1 MNQAPPHWYIIVNP
15 AAAGGKVG
23 RKWTS
28 IAAKLKTA
36 GISFEVV
43 FTEKHRHATTLAIA
57 AIENGHR
64 YLIGVG
70 GDGTNNELVNGI
82 MQQEVVSST
91 EIMYCL
97 LPIGTGNDWIKTHRI
112 PRKLDTWIKMLQAGN
127 STCQDMGWVEYEGD
141 EKRSKHY
148 FANVAGMAYDA
159 FVVHY
164 VEKLKTNLSNKLIYL
179 WVVLRCLW
187 KYNLSEARLQF
198 GEKQVE
204 DKFYTINVGI
214 GRYSGGGMQ
223 FVPHAQPRDGK
234 LALTYVGQL
243 TKWQVIKNTYRF
255 YNGSLGKHPLV
266 HTTQVDA
273 LQVESLSK
281 EVPTLLEVDGE
292 YLGNTPVSFGIIP
305 DALQFICPLP

>member
-28 IAAKLKTA
+28 IAAKLETA
-36 GISFEVV
+36 GISFEAV
-43 FTEKHRHATTLAIA
+43 FTEGHRHATTLAIA
-57 AIENGHR
+57 AIEDGHR
-64 YLIGVG
+64 HLIGVG

-82 MQQEVVSST
+82 MQQGVVPSK
-91 EIMYCL
+91 EILYCL
-97 LPIGTGNDWIKTHRI
+97 LPIGTGNDWIKTHGI
-112 PRKLDTWIKMLQAGN
+112 PRKLGAWIKMLQAGN

-141 EKRSKHY
+141 EERSRHY

-187 KYNLSEARLQF
+187 KYDLSEARLQF

-243 TKWQVIKNTYRF
+243 TKWQLIRNTYRF
-255 YNGSLGKHPLV
+255 YNGSLDKHPLV

-281 EVPTLLEVDGE
+281 EAPTLLEVDGE

-305 DALQFICPLP
+305 DALQFICPLT